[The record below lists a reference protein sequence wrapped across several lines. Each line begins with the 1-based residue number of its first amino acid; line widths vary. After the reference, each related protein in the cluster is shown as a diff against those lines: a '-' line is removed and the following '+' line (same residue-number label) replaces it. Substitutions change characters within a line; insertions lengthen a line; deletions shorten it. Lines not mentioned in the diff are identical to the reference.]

1 MRDYIFRGKRLETG
15 EWIESR
21 SITRYGESSF
31 WLFGDDGLHEVDMET
46 VGQYTGLTDKN
57 GKMIMDRYI
66 VSLFSKLLHPSKE
79 VRDYILDIFRNPYEW
94 TTKLLEG
101 KNEKDT

>member
-1 MRDYIFRGKRLETG
+1 
-15 EWIESR
+15 
-21 SITRYGESSF
+21 
-31 WLFGDDGLHEVDMET
+31 
-46 VGQYTGLTDKN
+46 
-57 GKMIMDRYI
+57 MIMDKYI

-94 TTKLLEG
+94 PTKLLEG